1 LKKGQHCKDTNAESA
16 LFYFFNLQSVISV
29 PRWNFDD
36 LVGEFTIIPIKF
48 PNMITKIVIQEP
60 VIEIPEKSL
69 ETAKPNLRSRLLS
82 TDVKNAPE
90 KVLLPKFQIM
100 GGFAQNDRQFSSSS
114 NDRPCAANAVVALCA
129 IQIRDVT
136 TWTSSNFDE
145 ILKV

>member
-1 LKKGQHCKDTNAESA
+1 MFEKGSTQHCKDTNAKSA

-82 TDVKNAPE
+82 TDVKNALE

-100 GGFAQNDRQFSSSS
+100 GSLPKMTGNS
-114 NDRPCAANAVVALCA
+114 AVHPMTDNVLRM
-129 IQIRDVT
+129 QLLHYVL
-136 TWTSSNFDE
+136 S
-145 ILKV
+145 K